1 MRVVGTAGHVDHG
14 KSTLVRHLT
23 GTDPDRLAE
32 ERRRGL
38 TIDLGFAATV
48 LPSGAEVGFVD
59 VPGHAR
65 FVKNMLAG
73 VGAVDAC
80 LFVVAANEGWKPQS
94 EEHLRI
100 LEFLGMSHGAVVV
113 TKVGL
118 VDEEWLELVELEIAE
133 HLRGTFLE
141 GADLAAVDV
150 EAGIGLEGDH
160 GLVATL
166 ERLVARTPPAA
177 DRGRPRLFVDRSFAL
192 PGPGTVVTG
201 TLTGGRVSVDDRL
214 VIEPGRRKVRVRG
227 LHSHGHAL
235 TEAPPGRRLAVS
247 LSGVA
252 HHEIQRGLALVRDGQ
267 WHLSARLDASLQV
280 LAGLGRAVGRKGAF
294 IGHFGSGEYPVRL
307 SVLCGKS
314 QIAPGETGFVRLRLP
329 TALPLVPGDRY
340 VLRESGRAE
349 TVGGGEVLDVA
360 PVLAPSRAAPS
371 RSSARVVEERGFV
384 DADELERLTGERRA
398 PDVSHWVVDAAALAT
413 AEEELRQ
420 AVRTAGKAG
429 VDLAVLTD
437 RQRALVALLD
447 DLVVVGSRLCSADVV
462 RSGPRPEE
470 HPYLAALTASPFNP
484 PPPDGVDR
492 TELRVLEHQGLAAD
506 CDGVWFA
513 ASALER
519 AANTVA
525 QLLAAKRDGVT
536 VAAVREALGTT
547 RHYVLPLL
555 AYLDATGV
563 TRRRG
568 DLRIGGPRLPTVET
582 PPG

>member
-1 MRVVGTAGHVDHG
+1 M
-14 KSTLVRHLT
+14 
-23 GTDPDRLAE
+23 
-32 ERRRGL
+32 
-38 TIDLGFAATV
+38 
-48 LPSGAEVGFVD
+48 
-59 VPGHAR
+59 
-65 FVKNMLAG
+65 
-73 VGAVDAC
+73 
-80 LFVVAANEGWKPQS
+80 
-94 EEHLRI
+94 
-100 LEFLGMSHGAVVV
+100 
-113 TKVGL
+113 
-118 VDEEWLELVELEIAE
+118 
-133 HLRGTFLE
+133 
-141 GADLAAVDV
+141 
-150 EAGIGLEGDH
+150 
-160 GLVATL
+160 
-166 ERLVARTPPAA
+166 
-177 DRGRPRLFVDRSFAL
+177 
-192 PGPGTVVTG
+192 
-201 TLTGGRVSVDDRL
+201 SVDDRL

-280 LAGLGRAVGRKGAF
+280 LAGLGRAVGREGAF

-314 QIAPGETGFVRLRLP
+314 QIRRERPVSCGCASRPPYPSCRATGTCSRGQ
-329 TALPLVPGDRY
+329 AG
-340 VLRESGRAE
+340 AE

-360 PVLAPSRAAPS
+360 RCWPPPERRRRVPQRA
-371 RSSARVVEERGFV
+371 VVEERGFV

-519 AANTVA
+519 VANTVA

-555 AYLDATGV
+555 AYLDVTGV